1 MSYGTRIMNSSQ
13 IQIHRELEEAAH
25 VAGGSTWSVGG
36 VSWCSSLP
44 SKWHAAHR
52 SGIESRA
59 L

>member
-1 MSYGTRIMNSSQ
+1 MNSSQ

-52 SGIESRA
+52 SGIEPRA